1 MHRQRGP
8 TGFRSTPVEYRRTRP
23 HPHESLRAAWGKSLL
38 FRASA
43 KTVAVMAL
51 DSSLYLHLTDQFVHM
66 HGYRPG
72 PSEVRS
78 WERSIPVLAAV
89 LNDAGLG
96 DVEVMLEYALPLNS
110 KRADAVLAGVHPV
123 TGEPSYVVVEL
134 KQWSQAEPD
143 EDDPALC
150 RIDAYAHPVL
160 NPIEQVRRYCQYLV
174 DFNGAVAE
182 HPNRVSGVAFL
193 HNATE
198 FGVSGLRAI
207 EVDGRGQLFTGDR
220 RGEFLDHLL
229 ARLSD
234 KHPGARAADEL
245 LAGKTVPSKQLMAV
259 AAQEVRDRE
268 QFVLLDEQ
276 QVAYRLVL
284 NAVRKAKRSDRKEIV
299 VVTGGPGTGKSVIA
313 LSLLGELYRQGIP
326 ALHATGSQSFTKTM
340 RKVAGTRKRE
350 VQKLFTYFNSFMTT
364 ERNTLDVLICD
375 EAHRI
380 RETSA
385 NRFTSA
391 AHRTGRRQLDELID
405 VARVPVFLLDEHQ
418 VVRPGEMGTVD
429 EIKAAAAARGL
440 DCHVVPLQSQFR
452 CGGSAAY
459 LRWVVRLLG
468 LEPGGPVVW
477 EPDDRMRLL
486 VADTPQE
493 MEAFLDARRA
503 QNYSARMS
511 AGYCWRWSPEPKPG
525 EPLPADV
532 VIGEWSRPWNLRGDR
547 SVSGAP
553 PAALWAT
560 DPAGFGQVGCVYTAQ
575 GFEYDWSGVIIG
587 PDLVWRGD
595 RWVTDRT
602 ASKDPVFKK
611 ATPDADVDRLIR
623 NTYKVLLTRGMIG
636 TIVYSTDLETRE
648 KLRELVGGVARE
660 VAVV

>member
-1 MHRQRGP
+1 M
-8 TGFRSTPVEYRRTRP
+8 
-23 HPHESLRAAWGKSLL
+23 L
-38 FRASA
+38 FRDSA
-43 KTVAVMAL
+43 HTIAARAL
-51 DSSLYLHLTDQFVHM
+51 DSSLYLHLTEQFVHM

-72 PSEVRS
+72 ASEVRS
-78 WERSIPVLAAV
+78 WERSIPALAGV

-96 DVEVMLEYALPLNS
+96 EVEVMLEYALPLNS

-160 NPIEQVRRYCQYLV
+160 NPIEQVRRYCEYLV
-174 DFNGAVAE
+174 NFNGAVAE
-182 HPNRVSGVAFL
+182 HPSRVSGVAYL

-198 FGVSGLRAI
+198 FGVGALRAV
-207 EVDGRGQLFTGDR
+207 ELDNRGQLFTGER
-220 RGEFLDHLL
+220 RGEFIDHLRS
-229 ARLSD
+229 RLSD
-234 KHPGARAADEL
+234 KVSGARPADEL
-245 LAGKTVPSKQLMAV
+245 QAGRTVPSKQLMSV
-259 AAQEVRDRE
+259 AAQEVRERE

-276 QVAYRLVL
+276 QVAYRMVL
-284 NAVRKAKRSDRKEIV
+284 NAVRKAKQSDHKEVV

-313 LSLLGELYRQGIP
+313 LSLLGELYRQGVP

-350 VQKLFTYFNSFMTT
+350 VQDLFKYFNSFMTA
-364 ERNTLDVLICD
+364 EKNALDVLICD

-385 NRFTSA
+385 NRYTPA
-391 AHRTGRRQLDELID
+391 AHRTGKRQIDELID

-418 VVRPGEMGTVD
+418 VVRPGEMGTVE
-429 EIKAAAAARGL
+429 EIKAAAATKGL
-440 DCHVVPLQSQFR
+440 ECHVVPLESQFR
-452 CGGSAAY
+452 CGGSDAY

-468 LEPGGPVVW
+468 LQPGGPVVW
-477 EPDDRMRLL
+477 EPDDRMQLL
-486 VADTPQE
+486 VADSPQQLE
-493 MEAFLDARRA
+493 EFLEARRA
-503 QNYSARMS
+503 QGYGARMS
-511 AGYCWRWSPEPKPG
+511 AGYCWPWSPEPKPG
-525 EPLPADV
+525 DPLPADV
-532 VIGEWSRPWNLRGDR
+532 SIGDWARPWNLRGER

-553 PAALWAT
+553 PSALWAT

-602 ASKDPVFKK
+602 ASKDPVFRKS
-611 ATPDADVDRLIR
+611 TSDADVDRLIR

-636 TIVYSTDLETRE
+636 TIVYSTDPETRE
-648 KLRELVGGVARE
+648 KLRELVVGRQEQPVS
-660 VAVV
+660 VV

>member
-1 MHRQRGP
+1 M
-8 TGFRSTPVEYRRTRP
+8 
-23 HPHESLRAAWGKSLL
+23 L
-38 FRASA
+38 FRESA
-43 KTVAVMAL
+43 QTIAERAL
-51 DSSLYLHLTDQFVHM
+51 DSSLYLHLTEQFAHM
-66 HGYRPG
+66 HGYRPNAA
-72 PSEVRS
+72 EIRS
-78 WERSIPVLAAV
+78 WERSIPALAAV

-96 DVEVMLEYALPLNS
+96 QVEMMLEYALPLNS

-143 EDDPALC
+143 EDDAALC

-160 NPIEQVRRYCQYLV
+160 NPVEQVRRYCEYLV
-174 DFNGAVAE
+174 NFNGAVAE
-182 HPNRVSGVAFL
+182 HPGRVSGVAYL

-198 FGVSGLRAI
+198 FGVAGLRVI
-207 EVDGRGQLFTGDR
+207 EVDDRGQLFTGER
-220 RGEFLDHLL
+220 RGEFIDHLR

-234 KHPGARAADEL
+234 KVPGARAADEL
-245 LAGKTVPSKQLMAV
+245 RAGRTVPSKQLMSV
-259 AAQEVRDRE
+259 AAQEVRERE

-276 QVAYRLVL
+276 QVAYRMVL
-284 NAVRKAKRSDRKEIV
+284 NAVRKAKQSDHKEIV
-299 VVTGGPGTGKSVIA
+299 VITGGPGTGKSVIA
-313 LSLLGELYRQGIP
+313 LSLLGELYRQGVP

-350 VQKLFTYFNSFMTT
+350 VQDLFKYFNSFMTA
-364 ERNTLDVLICD
+364 EKNTLDVLICD

-391 AHRTGRRQLDELID
+391 AHRTGKRQIDELID

-418 VVRPGEMGTVD
+418 VVRPGEMGTVED
-429 EIKAAAAARGL
+429 IKAAAASRGL
-440 DCHVVPLQSQFR
+440 DCHVVPLESQFR
-452 CGGSAAY
+452 CGGSDAY

-468 LEPGGPVVW
+468 LQPGGPVVW
-477 EPDDRMRLL
+477 EPDDRMQLL
-486 VADTPQE
+486 VAESPGGL
-493 MEAFLDARRA
+493 EAFLESRRA
-503 QNYSARMS
+503 QGYGARIS
-511 AGYCWRWSPEPKPG
+511 AGYCWPWSPEPKPG
-525 EPLPADV
+525 SPLPADV
-532 VIGEWSRPWNLRGDR
+532 VIGEWARPWNLRGDR
-547 SVSGAP
+547 AISGAP
-553 PAALWAT
+553 PSALWAT

-602 ASKDPVFKK
+602 QSKDPVFKK
-611 ATPDADVDRLIR
+611 STSDADVDRLIR

-636 TIVYSTDLETRE
+636 TIVYSTDPETRQ
-648 KLRELVGGVARE
+648 KLRELAGK
-660 VAVV
+660 VVWEAAPV